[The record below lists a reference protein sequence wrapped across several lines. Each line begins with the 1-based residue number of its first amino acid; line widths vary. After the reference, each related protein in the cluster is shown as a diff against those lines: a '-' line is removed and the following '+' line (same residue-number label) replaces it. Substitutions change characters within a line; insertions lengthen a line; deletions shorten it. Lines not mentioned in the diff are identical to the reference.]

1 MTNGNQHLITS
12 HPFFFP
18 ITFLRLQLLFPVS
31 WPNSALCLA
40 GVPQQPRTDAVF
52 LLFLP
57 LPVRAMPDVV
67 SQLLFSSPEVVSVRG
82 GVEPS
87 L

>member
-1 MTNGNQHLITS
+1 MTNGNWHLIMS
-12 HPFFFP
+12 PLFFL
-18 ITFLRLQLLFPVS
+18 TFFRLELLFPAS
-31 WPNSALCLA
+31 WPNFALCLA

-52 LLFLP
+52 LRFLP
-57 LPVRAMPDVV
+57 LPVRAMPDVA

-82 GVEPS
+82 RVEPY

>member
-1 MTNGNQHLITS
+1 MTNGNRHLMS
-12 HPFFFP
+12 LFFFLKYF
-18 ITFLRLQLLFPVS
+18 FLRLELLFPAS

-40 GVPQQPRTDAVF
+40 EVPQQPRTDAVF
-52 LLFLP
+52 LCFLP

-67 SQLLFSSPEVVSVRG
+67 SQLLFSSPEVVSAQGR
-82 GVEPS
+82 VEPS